1 MVSNISGMS
10 AMPQAMPQQSMQN
23 KALTSE
29 QQQLVS
35 ETLAEFDPD
44 SMTEADA
51 QTIVEIFAEAGIQP
65 GASLADTMNESGFDA
80 RTVGDMAGIQG
91 PEEGNRPPPPPPQ
104 GQGISQSLDISD
116 ELLSDLNELL
126 NEYYSDDISDDD
138 KATTL
143 SSIQDIL
150 KATAPEGGLIN
161 ETA

>member
-1 MVSNISGMS
+1 MS
-10 AMPQAMPQQSMQN
+10 AMPQAMPQQSIQN

-44 SMTEADA
+44 SITTTDA
-51 QTIVEIFAEAGIQP
+51 QTIVEVFAEAGIQP
-65 GASLADTMNESGFDA
+65 GASLADAMEEAGFDA
-80 RTVGDMAGIQG
+80 RSVGDMAGVQG
-91 PEEGNRPPPPPPQ
+91 TEEGNRPPPPPPPEQ
-104 GQGISQSLDISD
+104 TSQSLDISD
-116 ELLSDLNELL
+116 ELLTDLNELL
-126 NEYYSDDISDDD
+126 NEYYSDDLSDDD

>member
-10 AMPQAMPQQSMQN
+10 AMPQAMPQQSIQN

-44 SMTEADA
+44 SITEADA

-65 GASLADTMNESGFDA
+65 GASLANTMYESGFDA

-91 PEEGNRPPPPPPQ
+91 PEEGNRPPPPPQ

-126 NEYYSDDISDDD
+126 NEYYSNDISDDD

-161 ETA
+161 EMA